1 MMPRNDVI
9 KLTQNIPQWQVSG
22 WNYAKFG
29 YYA

>member
-9 KLTQNIPQWQVSG
+9 KLIKNFPQWQVPG